1 MTWSPYLA
9 CLWPGGASLW
19 HKGELWGL
27 AWAVPFAAV
36 LNFCLIFTSVWPELV
51 EPGWV
56 NAAWFAAWTIW
67 LVGAAISAWRM
78 PSYLPGE
85 PDRTADQLLVAAQE
99 EYLRGN
105 WFEAEATLVALL
117 QASPEDAE
125 ARLLLA
131 TLLRRTHK
139 LAAARAELEE
149 LCRLD
154 AAAKWQMEIDR
165 ELTAIA
171 ELEEEEAAP
180 GEGEAAAVPMPSPEE
195 PTSSAPP
202 LRRAA

>member
-1 MTWSPYLA
+1 
-9 CLWPGGASLW
+9 
-19 HKGELWGL
+19 
-27 AWAVPFAAV
+27 
-36 LNFCLIFTSVWPELV
+36 
-51 EPGWV
+51 
-56 NAAWFAAWTIW
+56 
-67 LVGAAISAWRM
+67 M

-139 LAAARAELEE
+139 LKEARSELER
-149 LCRLD
+149 LGQLD
-154 AAAKWQMEIDR
+154 AAERWRLEIGR
-165 ELTAIA
+165 ELAAIA

-180 GEGEAAAVPMPSPEE
+180 ADEE
-195 PTSSAPP
+195 PASLRVVANDAPP
-202 LRRAA
+202 AKPAQPSQPARKAA